1 MNKISYLL
9 LLALI
14 ICYIKCDASECD
26 GETGNNADECNALK
40 KSSDYYKCCFA
51 EYSGGKSCVSVT
63 EAQYDDIDEFI
74 DNAEDDGGIKDLE
87 IDCGSK
93 YIIFSL
99 LSLIIILL

>member
-1 MNKISYLL
+1 MNKISYFL

-14 ICYIKCDASECD
+14 ICYIKCDDSECN
-26 GETGNNADECNALK
+26 GQTGNNADECNALK
-40 KSSDYYKCCFA
+40 KSGDYYKCCFA
-51 EYSGGKSCVSVT
+51 ESSLGKFCVGVT
-63 EAQYDDIDEFI
+63 EAEYDDIDEYI
-74 DNAEDDGGIKDLE
+74 DNAEDDEGIKDLE